1 MQYTTLGNSTLR
13 VSKITLGTMTFGEQN
28 SESEAHS
35 QLDYAREHGINSIDT
50 AEMYPVP
57 PRAETV
63 HRTEQVVGNWLA
75 KQQRDEVVIATKVTG
90 GGRNMEWIR
99 DGSLSY
105 GRNDIHNAIEG
116 SLARLQTDYV
126 DLYQLH
132 WPQRN
137 TPMFGHYLYDPTQ
150 ERDFPSARETLDT
163 LSELVEA
170 GKVRHIGLSN
180 EWPWGVMQFLNA
192 AREYDLPL
200 IVSTQNAYSLINRTY
215 ETALLEMCHREQCS
229 LLAYSPLAFGHL
241 SGKYLDNPDAKGRIT
256 LFDDFGQRY
265 EKPMVQP
272 AVQAYAALAQQHQ
285 LTPAQLALAFVYSR
299 WFVASTIIGTTSMEQ
314 LSESIGA
321 FEVEWSD
328 ELESA
333 VEEIHLHYFN
343 PAP

>member
-1 MQYTTLGNSTLR
+1 
-13 VSKITLGTMTFGEQN
+13 
-28 SESEAHS
+28 
-35 QLDYAREHGINSIDT
+35 
-50 AEMYPVP
+50 
-57 PRAETV
+57 
-63 HRTEQVVGNWLA
+63 
-75 KQQRDEVVIATKVTG
+75 
-90 GGRNMEWIR
+90 
-99 DGSLSY
+99 
-105 GRNDIHNAIEG
+105 
-116 SLARLQTDYV
+116 
-126 DLYQLH
+126 
-132 WPQRN
+132 
-137 TPMFGHYLYDPTQ
+137 
-150 ERDFPSARETLDT
+150 
-163 LSELVEA
+163 
-170 GKVRHIGLSN
+170 
-180 EWPWGVMQFLNA
+180 
-192 AREYDLPL
+192 
-200 IVSTQNAYSLINRTY
+200 
-215 ETALLEMCHREQCS
+215 MCHREQCS

-256 LFDDFGQRY
+256 LFDGFGQRY